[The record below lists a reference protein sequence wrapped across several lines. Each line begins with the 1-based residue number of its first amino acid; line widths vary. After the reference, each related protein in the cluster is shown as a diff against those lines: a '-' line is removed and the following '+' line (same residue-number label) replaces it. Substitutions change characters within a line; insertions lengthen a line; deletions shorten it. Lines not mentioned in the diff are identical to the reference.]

1 MTRTVAVLRPE
12 PGNAATIAR
21 VEAAG
26 LAAVRLPLFV
36 VRSLGWTAP
45 DPAAF
50 DALILTSANAA
61 RLAGPGLD
69 SLAGL
74 PVFAV
79 GPATAAAA
87 RARGLTIAETGDG
100 DGAEIVTAMAAR
112 GFTRALLLAGRE
124 RHVDVGGVV
133 AEAIAVYASDPLPIE
148 DRAIAGLA
156 DTVALLHSARAAERL
171 AELVGA
177 RGSIRLAAIS
187 EAVAAAAGAGWAD
200 IAVAPTPDDAT
211 MIALARRLAD

>member
-124 RHVDVGGVV
+124 RHVDVGGIV
-133 AEAIAVYASDPLPIE
+133 AEAISVYASDPLPIG
-148 DRAIAGLA
+148 DRSIAGLA
-156 DTVALLHSARAAERL
+156 DTVALLHSARAGERL
-171 AELVGA
+171 ADLVDTRA
-177 RGSIRLAAIS
+177 SIRLAAIS
-187 EAVAAAAGAGWAD
+187 EAVAAAAGTGWAA

>member
-112 GFTRALLLAGRE
+112 GVTRALLLAGRE

-156 DTVALLHSARAAERL
+156 DTVALLHSARAARRL
-171 AELVGA
+171 GELVGTRA
-177 RGSIRLAAIS
+177 SIRLAAIS
-187 EAVAAAAGAGWAD
+187 EAVAAAAGTGWAD